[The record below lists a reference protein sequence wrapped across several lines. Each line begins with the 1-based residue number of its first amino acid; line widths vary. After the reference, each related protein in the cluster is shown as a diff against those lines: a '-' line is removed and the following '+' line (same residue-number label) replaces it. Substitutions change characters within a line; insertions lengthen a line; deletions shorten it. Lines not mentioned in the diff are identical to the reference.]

1 MRCPSRCWEMRSSR
15 RFDKAM
21 RDKLLA
27 LSLGLL
33 LAACA
38 SQPKPQVSTSRPQP
52 SKPAVPGVKVGNPYE
67 VFGVRY
73 VPQDD
78 RDYDREGIAS
88 WYGPTFHAKPT
99 ANGEIYNQEDVTA
112 AHKTLPMPSWV
123 EVKNLDNGR
132 TLVVR
137 INDRG
142 PFVDGRI
149 IDLSKRSAEILGVD
163 RPGLARVRVKRVF
176 PEGDWAR
183 TAPPQL
189 PTVRVA
195 SAPVPP
201 PVSAPPAFAPPVS
214 APAASPIP
222 VQVAGDF
229 IDGPMAPEPTVTAF
243 ELPAAPIL
251 GTTARFIQV
260 AALSDEGKARA
271 LASILSDFGPADAQ
285 AAPGG
290 LWRVRIGPVD
300 EMQAGNLLFDV
311 QAAGYRDARLVK

>member
-1 MRCPSRCWEMRSSR
+1 MRSK
-15 RFDKAM
+15 F
-21 RDKLLA
+21 LA
-27 LSLGLL
+27 LSLAVL

-38 SQPKPQVSTSRPQP
+38 SQPKPPVTASKPPQP
-52 SKPAVPGVKVGNPYE
+52 SKLGVPGVKVGNPYE

-73 VPQDD
+73 VPEDD
-78 RDYDREGIAS
+78 RAYEREGIAS

-183 TAPPQL
+183 DAPPQL

-195 SAPVPP
+195 SA
-201 PVSAPPAFAPPVS
+201 
-214 APAASPIP
+214 APAPVVVAPP
-222 VQVAGDF
+222 VQVASDF
-229 IDGPMAPEPTVTAF
+229 IDGPVAATPTVVAVDIPASAPVVG
-243 ELPAAPIL
+243 LAAP
-251 GTTARFIQV
+251 RFIQV

-271 LASILSDFGPADAQ
+271 LASVLSDFGPAAAQ
-285 AAPGG
+285 ATTGG
-290 LWRVRIGPVD
+290 LWRVRIGPVS
-300 EMQAGNLLFDV
+300 EAQAGNLLFDV